1 MSWRNVDC
9 QLPLFRNMLSLDAK
23 DDNTK
28 THWIIDCVLYPKH
41 QQPSHSIYREKSL
54 QSQTNFSAKIGRL
67 PTYWVAGRGSFDLR
81 FEESWTWS
89 MVRLSDKMMMILT
102 PLSVIIPLGYDGDHG
117 PPDDFGPA
125 EWDIMFLLQS
135 ELDVFV
141 KINLYCRQVCALEVS
156 QMLPWRLL
164 LVNLSWSMDDNAII
178 SAHVE
183 PAAVLGVNRQVVT
196 VHLMSVWLV

>member
-102 PLSVIIPLGYDGDHG
+102 PLSVIIPLGYDGDYA
-117 PPDDFGPA
+117 PPEWYAGDDYGPA
-125 EWDIMFLLQS
+125 EWDIMFYLQS

-141 KINLYCRQVCALEVS
+141 K
-156 QMLPWRLL
+156 RL
-164 LVNLSWSMDDNAII
+164 STSMCVG
-178 SAHVE
+178 S
-183 PAAVLGVNRQVVT
+183 VT
-196 VHLMSVWLV
+196 NVAMKIAFS